1 MLWQIRQQGVDLH
14 DRAAL
19 NPEVNQALLD
29 DLAAAQVYCQAFI
42 KRHARSF
49 YLASLL
55 LPTTKRNALWS
66 IYAFCR
72 YTDDL
77 VDNPNLRDH
86 PAATL
91 DDWEQQIL
99 SSQPRHPVALVYR
112 DVTAVYNIPSA
123 LTRELIS
130 GVRMDLE
137 ASEYQTWEQLRL
149 YCYRVASVV
158 GLLLL
163 PILGSNDERAAEYA
177 IDLGIAMQLTN
188 ILRDVGED
196 MRMGRVYLPS
206 EDFVRFGYDH
216 RRLRE
221 GVIDDSF
228 RALMQF
234 EIGRARDYYNRAQ
247 LGIALLQPSVR
258 PSILAA
264 ALLYSRILDR
274 IEANGY
280 DVFSNRAYV
289 PTGHKLRLLVT
300 MPPRLRRLSRWRH
313 NGRDPGPLLQVLR
326 FEV

>member
-1 MLWQIRQQGVDLH
+1 MQWRRRQQAFDLQAH
-14 DRAAL
+14 TAF

-49 YLASLL
+49 YMASLL
-55 LPTTKRNALWS
+55 LPAAKRRALWS

-86 PAATL
+86 PAAAL
-91 DDWEQQIL
+91 DDWEEQIL
-99 SSQPRHPVALVYR
+99 SGQPRHPVALVYR
-112 DVTAVYNIPSA
+112 DVAATYNIPLGLA
-123 LTRELIS
+123 RELIS

-137 ASEYQTWEQLRL
+137 ASEYQTWEQLRQ

-163 PILGSNDERAAEYA
+163 PILGSRDEQAAQYA

-196 MRMGRVYLPS
+196 ARMGRVYLPS
-206 EDFVRFGYDH
+206 EDLARFGYDH
-216 RRLRE
+216 ERLHG
-221 GVIDDSF
+221 GVVDDSF
-228 RALMQF
+228 CALMRF
-234 EIGRARDYYNRAQ
+234 EIDRARTYYNSAQ
-247 LGIALLQPSVR
+247 LGIALLEPSTR
-258 PSILAA
+258 ASILAA

-280 DVFSNRAYV
+280 NVFTRRAYLNSRQ
-289 PTGHKLRLLVT
+289 KLGQFVT
-300 MPPRLRRLSRWRH
+300 IPLRLRRLTRWREQ
-313 NGRDPGPLLQVLR
+313 GIEPGA
-326 FEV
+326 F

>member
-1 MLWQIRQQGVDLH
+1 MQWRSQQQSLDIH

-55 LPTTKRNALWS
+55 LPTAKRKALWS

-86 PAATL
+86 PAAAL

-99 SSQPRHPVALVYR
+99 SGQPRHPVALVYK
-112 DVTAVYNIPSA
+112 DVSATYNIPSA

-137 ASEYQTWEQLRL
+137 ASEYRTWEQLRL

-206 EDFVRFGYDH
+206 EDFTRFGYDPQ
-216 RRLRE
+216 RLRD
-221 GVIDDSF
+221 GVIDDNF

-234 EIGRARDYYNRAQ
+234 EIARARAYYDRAQ
-247 LGIALLQPSVR
+247 LGIALLEPSVR

-264 ALLYSRILDR
+264 ALLYSHILHR
-274 IEANGY
+274 IETNDY
-280 DVFSNRAYV
+280 DVFTARAYV
-289 PTGHKLRLLVT
+289 PTSHKLRLLAT
-300 MPPRLRRLSRWRH
+300 MPPRLRRLSRWRS
-313 NGRDPGPLLQVLR
+313 NGRDPGPL
-326 FEV
+326 